1 LSKQRIVA
9 RKEGTD
15 CVIDLKKK
23 HGRHLEVR
31 INPDIIIVKIK
42 RDSIQRA
49 LSQPPRA
56 FTLN

>member
-1 LSKQRIVA
+1 VA